1 MTEIDVCKTIKA
13 KAVQW
18 CRDDPRILTDTFFR
32 CETCVACWY
41 CSDVGGLC
49 ESECVDHTP
58 IQGDW
63 VITGDD
69 GVDVL
74 TDAEFREQWTEG
86 KG

>member
-13 KAVQW
+13 KAFQW
-18 CRDDPRILTDTFFR
+18 WKHGDHPLVRDEDCEDGCGYIYVEDASGYDTLEVDPG
-32 CETCVACWY
+32 C
-41 CSDVGGLC
+41 
-49 ESECVDHTP
+49 
-58 IQGDW
+58 W